1 MRKKIIAANWKMNK
15 DINETS
21 EFFSALQEELNGY
34 NGTVEVVV
42 CPPFIDLQ
50 AAVKASQG
58 TPFKIGAQNLHY
70 ENDGAFTGEISAR
83 MIKSLGIP
91 YVIVGHSERRQYF
104 GETDEIVAKK
114 VKKALSEGLKV
125 ILCVGET
132 LSERDGNVTE
142 QVLERQVVVALNGLT
157 TEQLKSIVIAYEPVW
172 AIGTGRNATPQQAE
186 EAHAFIRNLVA
197 KLFNNNV
204 AQDLTIQYGG
214 SMKPE
219 NSGELLSQPD
229 VDGGLIGGASLK
241 ADLFAEIV
249 RSAPSTK

>member
-15 DINETS
+15 DVNETS
-21 EFFSALQEELNGY
+21 EFFSSLQKEMKDY
-34 NGTVEVVV
+34 NGKTEVVI
-42 CPPFIDLQ
+42 CPPFIALQ
-50 AAVKASQG
+50 AAVKSAQG
-58 TPFKIGAQNLHY
+58 TLFKIGAQNLHY
-70 ENDGAFTGEISAR
+70 ENDGAYTGEISAR

-104 GETDEIVAKK
+104 GETDETVAKK
-114 VKKALSEGLKV
+114 VKKALSESLNV

-132 LSERDGNVTE
+132 LGERDGNVTE
-142 QVLERQVVVALNGLT
+142 KVLERQVKAALEGLT
-157 TEQLKSIVIAYEPVW
+157 AQQLKSVVIAYEPVW

-186 EAHAFIRNLVA
+186 DAHAFIRSTVGKMFGKDA
-197 KLFNNNV
+197 

-219 NSGELLSQPD
+219 NAAELLSQPD

-241 ADLFAEIV
+241 ADSFAKIV
-249 RSAPSTK
+249 KSAPAAK

>member
-15 DINETS
+15 DVNETS
-21 EFFSALQEELNGY
+21 EFFLALQKELTGY
-34 NGTVEVVV
+34 DGRAEVVV
-42 CPPFIDLQ
+42 CPPFTALQ

-91 YVIVGHSERRQYF
+91 YVIIGHSERRQYF

-125 ILCVGET
+125 ILCVGEM
-132 LSERDGNVTE
+132 LSERDGNITE
-142 QVLERQVVVALNGLT
+142 KVLERQVRAGLNGVT
-157 TEQLKSIVIAYEPVW
+157 PEQLKSVVIAYEPVW
-172 AIGTGRNATPQQAE
+172 AIGTGRNATPQQAQD
-186 EAHAFIRNLVA
+186 AHAFIRSVVA
-197 KLFNNNV
+197 KMLSDSS

-219 NSGELLSQPD
+219 NSAELLSQPD
-229 VDGGLIGGASLK
+229 VDGGLIGGAGLK
-241 ADLFAEIV
+241 ADSFAKIIKSV
-249 RSAPSTK
+249 PAAK

>member
-1 MRKKIIAANWKMNK
+1 MNK

-21 EFFSALQEELNGY
+21 EFFMALQKELKGY

-42 CPPFIDLQ
+42 CPPFTALQ
-50 AAVKASQG
+50 AAVNASQG

-70 ENDGAFTGEISAR
+70 ENDGAYTGEISAR

-91 YVIVGHSERRQYF
+91 YVIIGHSERRQYF

-114 VKKALSEGLKV
+114 AKKALAEGLKV

-132 LSERDGNVTE
+132 LSERDDNITE
-142 QVLERQVVVALNGLT
+142 KVLERQVKAALDGLSAQ
-157 TEQLKSIVIAYEPVW
+157 QLKSVVIAYEPVW
-172 AIGTGRNATPQQAE
+172 AIGTGRNATPQQAQQ
-186 EAHAFIRNLVA
+186 AHAFIRNLVA
-197 KLFNNNV
+197 KLFGNDS

-219 NSGELLSQPD
+219 NSAELLSQTD
-229 VDGGLIGGASLK
+229 VDGGLIGGAGLK
-241 ADLFAEIV
+241 ADSFAKIV
-249 RSAPSTK
+249 KSAPPAK

>member
-1 MRKKIIAANWKMNK
+1 MNK
-15 DINETS
+15 DVNETS
-21 EFFSALQEELNGY
+21 EFFAALQKELNGY

-42 CPPFIDLQ
+42 CPPFIALQ
-50 AAVKASQG
+50 TAARASAG
-58 TPFKIGAQNLHY
+58 TSVKIGAQNLHY
-70 ENDGAFTGEISAR
+70 ENDGAYTGEISAR

-91 YVIVGHSERRQYF
+91 YVIIGHSERRQYF

-125 ILCVGET
+125 ILCIGET
-132 LSERDGNVTE
+132 FSERDGNVTE
-142 QVLERQVVVALNGLT
+142 KVLERQVKAALDRLT
-157 TEQLKSIVIAYEPVW
+157 SEQLKSIVVAYEPVW

-197 KLFNNNV
+197 KLFGNTA

-214 SMKPE
+214 SMKPD
-219 NSGELLSQPD
+219 NSAELLSQPD

-241 ADLFAEIV
+241 ADLFAKIV
-249 RSAPSTK
+249 KSAPAAK

>member
-15 DINETS
+15 DVNETS
-21 EFFSALQEELNGY
+21 EFFSALQKELDSY
-34 NGTVEVVV
+34 HGTAEVVV
-42 CPPFIDLQ
+42 CPPFIALQ
-50 AAVKASQG
+50 TAAKASQG

-91 YVIVGHSERRQYF
+91 YVIIGHSERRQYF
-104 GETDEIVAKK
+104 GETDETVAKK

-142 QVLERQVVVALNGLT
+142 KVLERQVKAALDGLT
-157 TEQLKSIVIAYEPVW
+157 AEQLKSIVIAYEPVW
-172 AIGTGRNATPQQAE
+172 AIGTGRNATPQQAQD
-186 EAHAFIRNLVA
+186 AHAFIRSIVA
-197 KLFNNNV
+197 KMLGSNA

-219 NSGELLSQPD
+219 NAAELLSQPD

-241 ADLFAEIV
+241 ADSFAKIV
-249 RSAPSTK
+249 KSAPAAK